1 MKNYKVTITET
12 HVYEYEVEGKDVYEA
27 EEKAMELH
35 ESDEQKKDPV
45 DIQDAQVSFT
55 HEVVKSEHWCCEKCG
70 ALIDGECINEEGRVT
85 HIGDCM
91 EERSK
96 AQAKK

>member
-55 HEVVKSEHWCCEKCG
+55 HEVK
-70 ALIDGECINEEGRVT
+70 
-85 HIGDCM
+85 
-91 EERSK
+91 
-96 AQAKK
+96 